1 MKKALIPILGLVFLV
16 LIVAGGTF
24 YRVNEI
30 EQVIITQFGEPV
42 GEPINKPGLKIK
54 LPVIQTVRPLDK
66 RILEWD
72 GSPLP
77 PRMTRSLILGQ
88 VIEII
93 EYRNRHF

>member
-1 MKKALIPILGLVFLV
+1 MSTNIYEKLYLPGAYHRAPG
-16 LIVAGGTF
+16 
-24 YRVNEI
+24 NM
-30 EQVIITQFGEPV
+30 IITQFGEPV

-77 PRMTRSLILGQ
+77 PRMTRSLILGHRQ
-88 VIEII
+88 AYSTELT
-93 EYRNRHF
+93 YYLNPS